1 MTSNSKKEYFKGI
14 RNIKY
19 EGRDSTNPFSYKFY
33 NPEQIVA
40 GKKMKDHFKFSVA
53 YWHSFCGTGADP
65 FGAPTQNFPWDK
77 SQDPLQAAKDK
88 ADAAFEFIS
97 KMGFDYYCFHDYDL
111 IQEGKSIKESE
122 KRLELISD
130 YLLLKQKEHG
140 IKPLWGTA
148 TVSYTHLTLPTI

>member
-1 MTSNSKKEYFKGI
+1 MTNNSKKEYFKGI

-65 FGAPTQNFPWDK
+65 LEHQLKIFLGTNPKILYKLLRIKQMLHLNLFQKWV
-77 SQDPLQAAKDK
+77 
-88 ADAAFEFIS
+88 
-97 KMGFDYYCFHDYDL
+97 
-111 IQEGKSIKESE
+111 SI
-122 KRLELISD
+122 
-130 YLLLKQKEHG
+130 
-140 IKPLWGTA
+140 
-148 TVSYTHLTLPTI
+148 TIVFMIMI